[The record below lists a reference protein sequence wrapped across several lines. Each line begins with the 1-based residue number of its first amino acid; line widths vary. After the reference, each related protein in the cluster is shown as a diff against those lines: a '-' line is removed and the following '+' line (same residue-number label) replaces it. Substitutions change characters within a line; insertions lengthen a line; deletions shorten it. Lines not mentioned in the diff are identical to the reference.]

1 MKYFVKQFILGKTAI
16 LPIEA
21 SYFTQLQ
28 RSQRSMVAAKSI
40 EEKYDLMI
48 SNYLEFEKEL
58 LLQITEQVVFN
69 KDSYDDFYQIRTIL
83 NRRIV
88 NLLTSTKL
96 YYDQMQRQV
105 RLCDFNDEEF
115 SNTVLSYFSREY
127 DDNFEYRFMENLRN
141 YVQHCGLAIHSFSL
155 PSQWEGDGD
164 SRLMRNGIKI
174 YSTREELGQDPKF
187 SKRPVFAECTDKIN
201 LIKSIR
207 KYVEKLSLIHD
218 EIRTLI
224 EGNLSESRNCI
235 EKIIS
240 EYKAVNNNDAL
251 GIYAY
256 SVDSGDPLGD
266 VTTKVPLLLDWDNV
280 RLNLV
285 KKNKKLTNNSKR
297 YISGDC
303 L

>member
-28 RSQRSMVAAKSI
+28 QSQRSMVAAKAI

-48 SNYLEFEKEL
+48 SNYLEFEKEI
-58 LLQITEQVVFN
+58 LLQITEQVVLN

-105 RLCDFNDEEF
+105 RLCDFNNEEF

-127 DDNFEYRFMENLRN
+127 DDNFEYRFMDNLRN

-164 SRLMRNGIKI
+164 SRLMRNSIKI

-187 SKRPVFAECTDKIN
+187 SKRPIFTECTDKIN

-224 EGNLSESRNCI
+224 EGNLSESLNCI

-256 SVDSGDPLGD
+256 SVVSGNLFGD

-280 RLNLV
+280 RLKLV

-297 YISGDC
+297 YISGNC

>member
-1 MKYFVKQFILGKTAI
+1 MKYFVKQFILGKTSI

-28 RSQRSMVAAKSI
+28 QSQRSMVAAKAI

-48 SNYLEFEKEL
+48 SNYMEFEKEL
-58 LLQITEQVVFN
+58 LLQITEQVVLN
-69 KDSYDDFYQIRTIL
+69 KDSYDEFYKIRTIL

-105 RLCDFNDEEF
+105 RLCDFNNEGF

-127 DDNFEYRFMENLRN
+127 DDNFEYRFMDNLRN

-164 SRLMRNGIKI
+164 SRTMRNGIKI

-187 SKRPVFAECTDKIN
+187 SKRPVFTECTDKIN
-201 LIKSIR
+201 LVKSIR

-235 EKIIS
+235 EKVIS
-240 EYKAVNNNDAL
+240 EYKAVNNNDTL
-251 GIYAY
+251 GVYAY

-285 KKNKKLTNNSKR
+285 KKNKKLTNNSKQ
-297 YISGDC
+297 YISGKC

>member
-16 LPIEA
+16 LPINA
-21 SYFTQLQ
+21 SQFNQLQ
-28 RSQRSMVAAKSI
+28 QSQRSMVAAKAI

-58 LLQITEQVVFN
+58 LLQTTEQVVLN
-69 KDSYDDFYQIRTIL
+69 KESYDDFYQIKTII

-105 RLCDFNDEEF
+105 RLCDLNNDDF
-115 SNTVLSYFSREY
+115 STTVLGYFSREY
-127 DDNFEYRFMENLRN
+127 DSHFEYRFMENIRN

-155 PSQWEGDGD
+155 PMNWEGEGD
-164 SRLMRNGIKI
+164 SRLMKNGIKI

-187 SKRPVFAECTDKIN
+187 SRRPVFAECADKIN
-201 LIKSIR
+201 LTKSIR
-207 KYVEKLSLIHD
+207 KYIEKLSSIHD

-224 EGNLSESRNCI
+224 EWNLKESRNCI
-235 EKIIS
+235 ENIIS
-240 EYKAVNNNDAL
+240 QYKAINDNDAL

-256 SVDSGDPLGD
+256 SVDSDDPLGHI
-266 VTTKVPLLLDWDNV
+266 TTKIPLLLDWDNV
-280 RLNLV
+280 RLNLI

-297 YISGDC
+297 YISGNC

>member
-1 MKYFVKQFILGKTAI
+1 MKQFILGKTAI

-28 RSQRSMVAAKSI
+28 QSQRSMVAAKEI

-58 LLQITEQVVFN
+58 LLQITEQVVLN

-105 RLCDFNDEEF
+105 RLCDFNNEEF

-187 SKRPVFAECTDKIN
+187 SKRPVFAECADKIN

-224 EGNLSESRNCI
+224 EGNLSESRNCV

-240 EYKAVNNNDAL
+240 EYKAVNNNNAL

-297 YISGDC
+297 YISGNC